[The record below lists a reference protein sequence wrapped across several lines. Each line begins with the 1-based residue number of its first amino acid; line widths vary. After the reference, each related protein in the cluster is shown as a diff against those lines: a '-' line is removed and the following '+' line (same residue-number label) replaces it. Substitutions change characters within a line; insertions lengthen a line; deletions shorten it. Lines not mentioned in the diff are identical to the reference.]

1 LKKNEGA
8 KTTMEKHRKRALA
21 ETGAFTA
28 MIVAGL
34 WLSLVATA
42 PAVALIAA
50 GIFMFILSFREMH
63 VIEKENNPSDK
74 KFEFVFALLTIM
86 VLAGIVSFAWITAAL
101 PIPGSVQIP

>member
-1 LKKNEGA
+1 
-8 KTTMEKHRKRALA
+8 MEKHRKLALA

-50 GIFMFILSFREMH
+50 GIFVFILSFREMH
-63 VIEKENNPSDK
+63 VIEKENTGKPSDK
-74 KFEFVFALLTIM
+74 KFEFVFALLTTI
-86 VLAGIVSFAWITAAL
+86 VLAGIVSFAWITTAL
-101 PIPGSVQIP
+101 PIPGSVRP